1 MIETSAYLAQDT
13 HGVHSMPRLVI
24 NRTGDAPRVFELSGD
39 RPISIGRAK
48 SSNLV
53 LDDASV
59 SRLHAVLRAT
69 EDGHWQIIDRDSS
82 NGIRINGAETREA
95 ALRPDDQIVIGEYR
109 IQFEDSVTR
118 KIITTGTAKLPRN
131 FAKILNESAYSGSFM
146 PVEAVADAAPPA
158 SEKRAG
164 AAERLRALESEN
176 KLLALLYRLNK
187 TLAEIGDLDELT
199 RRVLDFVLEIEGAER
214 SYMMLLEEASMG
226 RNDLNIIGY
235 RFQPAIIRY
244 RNSQAGPGQQP
255 ATQLAMS
262 QSIISQVMKAG
273 LPLLIA
279 EGKADPR
286 FSKSMSVIRAGIQS
300 AMCAPLGIG
309 TRIRGL
315 LYVDNLYRRGMFA
328 VDDLN
333 AFAVIAVQAGLAI
346 ERMRTRVEVPVS
358 VRS

>member
-1 MIETSAYLAQDT
+1 MIESRRIVAQDIQ
-13 HGVHSMPRLVI
+13 GVHPMPRLVI
-24 NRTGDAPRVFELSGD
+24 HRTGDATRVFELAGD

-59 SRLHAVLRAT
+59 SRLHALLRAT

-82 NGIRINGAETREA
+82 NGIRINDAVTREA
-95 ALRPDDQIVIGEYR
+95 TLRPDDQIVIGEYR
-109 IQFEDSVTR
+109 IQFEDSVAR
-118 KIITTGTAKLPRN
+118 QIIATGTAKLPRN
-131 FAKILNESAYSGSFM
+131 FAKILNEAAYSGSFM
-146 PVEAVADAAPPA
+146 PVEAVADQAAPA

-164 AAERLRALESEN
+164 AAERKRALESEN

-187 TLAEIGDLDELT
+187 TLAEISDLDELT
-199 RRVLDFVLEIEGAER
+199 RRVLDFVLEIEGGER

-244 RNSQAGPGQQP
+244 RSSPSGAGQPP

-286 FSKSMSVIRAGIQS
+286 FSKSMSVIRSGIQS

-309 TRIRGL
+309 NRIRGL
-315 LYVDNLYRRGMFA
+315 LYVDNLSRRGMFA

-346 ERMRTRVEVPVS
+346 ERIRTRVEAPEPA
-358 VRS
+358 RA